1 MNMSIFAVNWLGLAG
16 GIIWSVVLGMIWYSP
31 RVFFPMWQKAEGIT
45 DEDMKNANPAK
56 SMIFGLI
63 ANSFSVYVM
72 GIVLNLTGVSSV
84 LGGLAVSSLVSLG
97 LITAAEI
104 NNGAFRMTKAVVF
117 LIDGGYRLLMMA
129 GAGILL
135 SV

>member
-1 MNMSIFAVNWLGLAG
+1 MSIFAVNWLGLAG